1 MRAPG
6 GAALGHRLVTLP
18 ACCLL
23 CSAVSLSD
31 PRSQVLPV
39 FSSNPIRQFNRH
51 SRSQPDLFDR
61 KISGQWK
68 NGGMWEWKVCGVGP
82 VTISGG
88 AARVTCTGR
97 SAAARWAQRCSV
109 MIGKGRR

>member
-1 MRAPG
+1 VRAPG

-51 SRSQPDLFDR
+51 SRSQPDFS
-61 KISGQWK
+61 I
-68 NGGMWEWKVCGVGP
+68 
-82 VTISGG
+82 
-88 AARVTCTGR
+88 GR
-97 SAAARWAQRCSV
+97 SRGS
-109 MIGKGRR
+109 GKMVACGSGKCVG